1 MSSEKTINAYAII
14 ETGSK
19 QYRVSEGDIINVEL
33 LGLAPAE
40 TIEFEKVLFVYD
52 GKAPHVGAPVVSGFT
67 VKGEIMS
74 EIKGPKVVAFKYRRR
89 KDSSRKVGHRQK
101 YSRVKIVQIAG

>member
-1 MSSEKTINAYAII
+1 MSSEKTNVYAII

-19 QYRVSEGDIINVEL
+19 QYRVAEGDLIDVEL
-33 LGLAPAE
+33 LSLEPKE

-52 GKAPHVGAPVVSGFT
+52 GKSHHVGAPVVAGFT
-67 VKGEIMS
+67 VKGEVVS
-74 EIKGPKVVAFKYRRR
+74 DIKGPKVVAFKYRRR
-89 KDSSRKVGHRQK
+89 KDSRRKVGHRQK